1 MSYDYNRLSLLDH
14 KNTEELLKDREQTIE
29 RLTAELNA
37 AKITVSD
44 IEDKLLEEEKNR
56 RRLHNTIQELKGNIR
71 VFCRIRPV
79 LGKQELSHSNDVY
92 IHYSHLPFFRHRE
105 EVCCQRY
112 RYSLSR
118 QRKESA

>member
-1 MSYDYNRLSLLDH
+1 
-14 KNTEELLKDREQTIE
+14 
-29 RLTAELNA
+29 LTAELNA

-79 LGKQELSHSNDVY
+79 LGKMLAIIEGYVKQKY
-92 IHYSHLPFFRHRE
+92 
-105 EVCCQRY
+105 
-112 RYSLSR
+112 
-118 QRKESA
+118 

>member
-1 MSYDYNRLSLLDH
+1 MSLWMTFIWIQLIVLDY
-14 KNTEELLKDREQTIE
+14 KNTEELLKNREQTIE

-79 LGKQELSHSNDVY
+79 LGNRIYYDWTMC
-92 IHYSHLPFFRHRE
+92 I
-105 EVCCQRY
+105 
-112 RYSLSR
+112 
-118 QRKESA
+118 